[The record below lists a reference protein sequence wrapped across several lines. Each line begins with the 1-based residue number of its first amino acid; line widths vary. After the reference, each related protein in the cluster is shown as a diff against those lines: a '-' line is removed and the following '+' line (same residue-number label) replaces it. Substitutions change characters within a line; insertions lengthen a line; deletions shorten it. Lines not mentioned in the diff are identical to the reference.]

1 MTELIKPSGNNNTAY
16 KHSDNIQQAS
26 ATEFV
31 DYTTLACSLPVLPKL
46 LEAKSTPISRIQLNK
61 RLRMLSSA
69 DGALLNEIEN
79 LLLWEHLTDDRSDRQ
94 LVMHAAQ
101 LLTKITDKTLYE
113 ALIWRMDMRSLV
125 AALRHRQQGKEPG
138 QLGKYWCY
146 SRFEENILR
155 HWQHPHFQLQA
166 RFPWLVAVETA
177 LAEERPLQ
185 VEKILLSTTWQQ
197 LNNLTQ
203 GHQFDFISV
212 VLYVLRWDIVARWTS
227 YNHDTALQHFD
238 ELLNEGLG
246 EYKVLFA
253 SVSY

>member
-1 MTELIKPSGNNNTAY
+1 MAELIKPSGNNNTAY
-16 KHSDNIQQAS
+16 KYTNNIQQAA

-31 DYTTLACSLPVLPKL
+31 DYTTLACSLPALPKL
-46 LEAKSTPISRIQLNK
+46 FEAKSTPISRIQLNK
-61 RLRMLSSA
+61 RLRMLSST

-79 LLLWEHLTDDRSDRQ
+79 LLLWEHLTDDRSDQQ

-101 LLTKITDKTLYE
+101 LLAKITDKTLYE

-125 AALRHRQQGKEPG
+125 AALRHRQQGREPG

-155 HWQHPHFQLQA
+155 HWQHPQFQLQA
-166 RFPWLVAVETA
+166 HFPWLVTVAKA
-177 LAEERPLQ
+177 LAEEKPLQ
-185 VEKILLSTTWQQ
+185 AEKILLSTTWQQ
-197 LNNLTQ
+197 LNSLTRD
-203 GHQFDFISV
+203 HQFDFVSV

-238 ELLNEGLG
+238 HLLNEGLG
-246 EYKVLFA
+246 DFKVLFA
-253 SVSY
+253 NAEI